1 VLEGDANLFLLLD
14 MINMIRLKFKPKSVC
29 WIHQK
34 GQAQAKVAVS
44 EADNTNIHIYD
55 GRSEGTPLHTI
66 SNMHSK
72 PVHIIEVKEAVK

>member
-1 VLEGDANLFLLLD
+1 

-34 GQAQAKVAVS
+34 GLAQAKVAVS

-72 PVHIIEVKEAVK
+72 PVHIIEVKKKKSSWK